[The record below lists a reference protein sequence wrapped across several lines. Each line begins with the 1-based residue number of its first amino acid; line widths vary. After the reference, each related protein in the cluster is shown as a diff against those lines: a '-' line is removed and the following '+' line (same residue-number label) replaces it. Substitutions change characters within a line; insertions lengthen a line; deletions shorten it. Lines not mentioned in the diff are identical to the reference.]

1 MSQNRKAP
9 AYQEYAA
16 NILAQ
21 LPFRTITLQD
31 RGLLWTMR
39 MECWVNKQLPNNPNV
54 IAKAFGLPV
63 DEVVSSLP
71 AVMPFFRIEGDFI
84 ICPELEDY
92 RIHINER
99 KQKQSQGGINSAS
112 KKAKEKRKKSTKSS
126 SNDTSSNLKATFKDL
141 DSNLQDSCKSLV
153 QYSPVQ
159 LRIEKHSQVQSLDK
173 EVLKDPFVCEMEEYE
188 VNEGI
193 NDKKRFMR
201 I

>member
-16 NILAQ
+16 AILAQ

-54 IAKAFGLPV
+54 IAKALGLPV
-63 DEVVSSLP
+63 DEVVTSLP

-92 RIHINER
+92 RMHIEKIR
-99 KQKQSQGGINSAS
+99 KKKSTGGQNSAA
-112 KKAKEKRKKSTKSS
+112 KKAKERRNKPVESGANDVSTILKESDK
-126 SNDTSSNLKATFKDL
+126 NLKSNLV
-141 DSNLQDSCKSLV
+141 DSCNTLLIR
-153 QYSPVQ
+153 P
-159 LRIEKHSQVQSLDK
+159 L
-173 EVLKDPFVCEMEEYE
+173 
-188 VNEGI
+188 
-193 NDKKRFMR
+193 KRFTR
-201 I
+201 ISLCRLSLL